1 MSAEYRTL
9 RPRDR
14 MRILFMLTTSLV
26 LAACGA
32 ADASTRDAAGSGARA
47 VDGAAASPQ
56 SFGSA
61 ESAAADP
68 HATSIE
74 LVATIDGERYSA
86 SGSGECKH
94 APQASIY
101 GVPSAMWLA
110 QYFGQGAVRTVA
122 LTLWRPQSG
131 GDDQLSLSLTTT
143 EGTSRISTVQGGEL
157 VGSAR
162 AQLELDG
169 AGGRLRVDGRD
180 ADGTPVTLD
189 LHCSRFTAL
198 EAVGG

>member
-1 MSAEYRTL
+1 
-9 RPRDR
+9 
-14 MRILFMLTTSLV
+14 MRIFFVLISSLA

-32 ADASTRDAAGSGARA
+32 ADASTSDDAGGDARA
-47 VDGAAASPQ
+47 ADGAAVPPPSSAPSESP
-56 SFGSA
+56 A
-61 ESAAADP
+61 TDP

-74 LVATIDGERYSA
+74 LSATVDGEQYSA
-86 SGSGECKH
+86 SGTGECKH

-110 QYFGQGAVRTVA
+110 QYFGQGAVSTVA

-131 GDDQLSLSLTTT
+131 GDDQLSLSLTTA

-162 AQLELDG
+162 ARLELDG
-169 AGGRLRVDGRD
+169 AGGRLRVEGRD
-180 ADGTPVTLD
+180 AQGTPVTLD
-189 LHCSRFTAL
+189 LRCSRFTAL